1 MYVDYYKS
9 LIGLI
14 KIVCDDEYVLECE
27 FVDEIDEKACESSLS
42 AEVKKQLKEYFMGKR
57 LAFDL
62 PGSLTPYQINDI

>member
-42 AEVKKQLKEYFMGKR
+42 AEVKKQLKE
-57 LAFDL
+57 
-62 PGSLTPYQINDI
+62 S